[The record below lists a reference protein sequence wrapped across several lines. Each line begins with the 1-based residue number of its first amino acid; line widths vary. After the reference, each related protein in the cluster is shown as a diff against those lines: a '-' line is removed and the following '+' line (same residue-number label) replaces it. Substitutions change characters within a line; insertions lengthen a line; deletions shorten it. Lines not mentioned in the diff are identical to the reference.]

1 MSEISHEMLLE
12 SLFDGVYYVDL
23 ERRITFWNRA
33 AERISGF
40 SRAEVLGLC
49 CADNILR
56 HIDDSGRELCVEGC
70 PLAATLSDGQ
80 VREANVYLHHKQG
93 HRVPV
98 SIRVSP
104 VTGSDGQIVGGIEV
118 FSDGS
123 RVAKMLE
130 ELERLKQ
137 EAYVDELTQIGNRR
151 YCEMIL
157 STRIYEHRSF
167 AVPFGVIFLDIDRFK
182 QFNDTHGHQ
191 TGDQVLKMVSKTVAN
206 VIRELDT
213 VTRWG
218 GEELVVVLPNITET
232 ALKRVAERVRVF
244 VERCFIMA
252 GRERLAVTATLGAT
266 LARDDDTAD
275 SIIHRADT
283 LMYAGKVAG
292 RNRVTSG

>member
-40 SRAEVLGLC
+40 SRADVLGSC

-98 SIRVSP
+98 SVRVSP

-123 RVAKMLE
+123 RYAKVLE

-137 EAYVDELTQIGNRR
+137 KAYVDELNQIGNRR

-157 STRIYEHRSF
+157 KTRIFERRSF
-167 AVPFGVIFLDIDRFK
+167 AVPFGVIFLDIDHFK

-191 TGDQVLKMVSKTVAN
+191 TGDHILKMVAKTVAN

-218 GEELVVVLPNITET
+218 GEELVVVLPNISEA
-232 ALKRVAERVRVF
+232 ALTSVAQRVRVF
-244 VERCFIMA
+244 IGRCFFMA
-252 GRERLAVTATLGAT
+252 GSEKLTVTATLGAT
-266 LARDDDTAD
+266 MAREEDTVE

-283 LMYAGKVAG
+283 LMYTGKIAG
-292 RNRVTSG
+292 RNRVTVG